1 MSGQIKTKELIAT
14 ETVIVAENNLVLYN
28 DDVNS
33 FEFVI
38 ETLVEVCGHDF
49 MQAEQCAHLVHY
61 KGKCS
66 VKTGN
71 FKELEPLCFTL
82 LEKGLSAKIE

>member
-1 MSGQIKTKELIAT
+1 MSAKTKTKELIAT

-61 KGKCS
+61 KGKCA
-66 VKTGN
+66 VKTGT
-71 FKELEPLCFTL
+71 FKELEPLCFAL